1 MSANQKKV
9 LTVLIQ
15 SLITALLLFVQSW
28 LTGCVT
34 AQGDANINKQ
44 TDINLSV
51 PQMSFEDY
59 SYLQEFF
66 PENYAYGVHLCDVNP
81 ANIKYFDILKKFYD
95 AGVRSD
101 EEFFNIMTVNG
112 LSIPVLVSESDY
124 GN

>member
-1 MSANQKKV
+1 MSENQKKA

-51 PQMSFEDY
+51 PNLSFEDY

-81 ANIKYFDILKKFYD
+81 ANIKYFELLKKFYD

-101 EEFFNIMTVNG
+101 EEFFNIMTANG
-112 LSIPVLVSESDY
+112 LSIPVLVSESNY

>member
-1 MSANQKKV
+1 MTENQNKA

-51 PQMSFEDY
+51 PDLSFEDY

-81 ANIKYFDILKKFYD
+81 ANIKYFELLKKFYD

-101 EEFFNIMTVNG
+101 EEFFYIMTVNG
-112 LSIPVLVSESDY
+112 LSIPVLISESNY